1 MPWIETPPDPSYP
14 YLYFNK
20 SLTRPR
26 LPPFYFK
33 RGYAF
38 YQQHMDSWMKDLER
52 ENKEYWRNQ
61 SRYNKRKIF
70 KPMLQTLG
78 EYRVPIYYTYPEFV
92 KKANKYSLRKRNE
105 IKANIEKNRQQAIR
119 KRIELN
125 RQRAIKKRKFILSKK
140 LNKF

>member
-20 SLTRPR
+20 SRTRPR

-61 SRYNKRKIF
+61 SRYNGRKLF
-70 KPMLQTLG
+70 KPMRQTLG
-78 EYRVPIYYTYPEFV
+78 DYRVPIYYTYPEFI
-92 KKANKYSLRKRNE
+92 KKANKYQQRQY
-105 IKANIEKNRQQAIR
+105 KAIRQRIENNRQAAIK

-125 RQRAIKKRKFILSKK
+125 RQRAIQKRRIYLARGI
-140 LNKF
+140 NKF